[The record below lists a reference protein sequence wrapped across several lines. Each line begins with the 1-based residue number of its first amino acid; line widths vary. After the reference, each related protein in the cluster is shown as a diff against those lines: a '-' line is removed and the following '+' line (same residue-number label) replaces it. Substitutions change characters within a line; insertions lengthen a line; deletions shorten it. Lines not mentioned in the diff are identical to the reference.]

1 MHNHYGSLFSITTW
15 GESHGPAIGV
25 VVDGCPAGL
34 PLSPEDFFSAMARRR
49 PGQRHTSS
57 RQEAD
62 LVTILSGVHQQKTT
76 GAPISLLIQNEDVA
90 SASYEQ
96 LNHCYRPGHA
106 QFAYEGKYGF
116 ADNRGGGRSSARETA
131 SRVAASVIAKKILLS
146 QGITTLAFLSGFGPL
161 EDKTYPKLTELLIKQ
176 VHASP
181 FYSILPQEE
190 IQNVLL
196 RDPEDSFGGIVSF
209 ITSPLPVGLGE
220 PVFGKLPALLA
231 AGMMSIPAAKGF
243 EMGEGFSSARMT
255 GSSYLD
261 CLTTNEEGFTFQ
273 TNRCGG
279 TLGGISIGQPLEGR
293 VAFKPTSSIR
303 KPCPSVSKN
312 GTPIMYT
319 TPKQGRHDPC
329 VAIRAVAVVEAM
341 LDLTLV
347 DLLLQHRCAK
357 L

>member
-1 MHNHYGSLFSITTW
+1 M
-15 GESHGPAIGV
+15 
-25 VVDGCPAGL
+25 
-34 PLSPEDFFSAMARRR
+34 
-49 PGQRHTSS
+49 
-57 RQEAD
+57 
-62 LVTILSGVHQQKTT
+62 
-76 GAPISLLIQNEDVA
+76 
-90 SASYEQ
+90 
-96 LNHCYRPGHA
+96 
-106 QFAYEGKYGF
+106 
-116 ADNRGGGRSSARETA
+116 
-131 SRVAASVIAKKILLS
+131 
-146 QGITTLAFLSGFGPL
+146 
-161 EDKTYPKLTELLIKQ
+161 
-176 VHASP
+176 
-181 FYSILPQEE
+181 PQEE

-261 CLTTNEEGFTFQ
+261 CLTANEEGFAFQ

-279 TLGGISIGQPLEGR
+279 TLVGISIGQPLEGR